1 MIPIEDKKTKTKG
14 TINSLTENLYP
25 FSKINK
31 RVIKIVISQNVRFPA
46 TLNPKTD
53 KWKFKN
59 YVLTVGSVEPRK
71 NIQRLISAFLEAK
84 KELDPSLKL
93 VIVGKR
99 GNDNIFNNSNQE
111 QLKNV

>member
-1 MIPIEDKKTKTKG
+1 TNMIPIEDKKTKTKG

-53 KWKFKN
+53 KTRKKTIFRCGF
-59 YVLTVGSVEPRK
+59 VLLS
-71 NIQRLISAFLEAK
+71 
-84 KELDPSLKL
+84 SL
-93 VIVGKR
+93 
-99 GNDNIFNNSNQE
+99 
-111 QLKNV
+111 

>member
-53 KWKFKN
+53 KTRKKLFSDV
-59 YVLTVGSVEPRK
+59 VLFFYRRYD
-71 NIQRLISAFLEAK
+71 IFLK
-84 KELDPSLKL
+84 
-93 VIVGKR
+93 
-99 GNDNIFNNSNQE
+99 
-111 QLKNV
+111 